1 MRILLYALAG
11 LLSFAIALA
20 GAMAAT
26 GNLNADAVKRL
37 LGEQKPGQ
45 ESRPAAAPAPD
56 ELGALARRLKER
68 EEALDR
74 READLV
80 RREAEFAKRSGE
92 LQQLQT
98 TIEDRLKEIQ
108 GALAQNDT
116 ELQARRQTTA
126 STLERMEPKKAAERM
141 NGMPAEEAAEILRLV
156 KDKQRA
162 KIIEQLQPDEAV
174 RLLRLLQEPAL

>member
-1 MRILLYALAG
+1 MRIVLYAMIG
-11 LLSFAIALA
+11 LLSFVLALA
-20 GAMAAT
+20 GAMAVT
-26 GNLNADAVKRL
+26 GNLSGEALGRL
-37 LGEQKPGQ
+37 MGQ
-45 ESRPAAAPAPD
+45 SEAG
-56 ELGALARRLKER
+56 LGAATGTAPVEEEMSMLARRLKER

-80 RREAEFAKRSGE
+80 RRETEFAKRGGE

-126 STLERMEPKKAAERM
+126 NTLERMDAKKAAERM
-141 NGMPAEEAAEILRLV
+141 TGLPADEAAEILRLV

-162 KIIEQLQPDEAV
+162 KIIEQMAPDEAV
-174 RLLRLLQEPAL
+174 RLLRLLQEPSL